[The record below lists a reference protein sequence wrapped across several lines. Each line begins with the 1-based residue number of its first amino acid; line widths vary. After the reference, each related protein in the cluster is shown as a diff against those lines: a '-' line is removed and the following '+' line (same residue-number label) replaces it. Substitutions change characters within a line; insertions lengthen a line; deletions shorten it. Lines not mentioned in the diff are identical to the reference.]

1 MTKAQLDMIHKLIS
15 DLAIYA
21 KAAEQYGNGG
31 MVAVMRNA
39 SAMLQ
44 IALDEAEAKEKA
56 DG

>member
-21 KAAEQYGNGG
+21 EAAGQYGNGG

>member
-1 MTKAQLDMIHKLIS
+1 MTPAQLDMIHRLIS

-31 MVAVMRNA
+31 MAAAMRNA